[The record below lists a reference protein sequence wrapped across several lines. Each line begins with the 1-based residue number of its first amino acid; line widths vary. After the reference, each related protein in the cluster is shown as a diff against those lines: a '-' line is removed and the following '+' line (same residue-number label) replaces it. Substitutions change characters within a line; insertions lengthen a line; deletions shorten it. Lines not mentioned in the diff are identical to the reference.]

1 MNIMAWLFVIIWFVC
16 YLLSLCNQITISN
29 KMLIYGI
36 IHVVWAFLLLIAG
49 AVIADAAAA
58 LKKICDAFGIQCTVA
73 KLEAAAAFGIITS
86 FIFLGDGILHIY
98 QHKKPKTTSSISATE
113 NGDAVKPSPPPNQTS
128 NSEEIKS

>member
-1 MNIMAWLFVIIWFVC
+1 MEIKIEPKLDLNYIKS
-16 YLLSLCNQITISN
+16 YLGILKIVEF
-29 KMLIYGI
+29 YGI